1 MSKRHR
7 RLVDLEWLGLDAH
20 SLASVKVGSVR
31 PRLSRRCHFVD
42 TVPPAD
48 ASSYFPNRR
57 RSGLN
62 DSLLANHDGSDA
74 PLLDDDRIIAT
85 VLMLQHRIEDRF
97 PDSGLAKLC
106 GRLHAVACRASERA
120 AMISRPIAWIRVSGY
135 LIAISLVLVL
145 TGLIALAV
153 QSLGPEAIAESE
165 SIGLLGWIQAIESTL
180 NDMIFF
186 GIAIF
191 FLVSL
196 ENRIKR
202 RRALA
207 AIHELRSIA
216 HVIDMHQL
224 TKDPER
230 FWREGTDTRHSPKH
244 AMTPFL
250 LNRYLDYCSEMLS
263 LTGKIAALYVQKFD
277 DADAVAA
284 VSEVEQLTS
293 GLSRKIW
300 QKIMI
305 LEQFRES
312 KFRIDAARVDA
323 TTAAAPKSKPEPTLP
338 TNDAT
343 S

>member
-1 MSKRHR
+1 M
-7 RLVDLEWLGLDAH
+7 
-20 SLASVKVGSVR
+20 
-31 PRLSRRCHFVD
+31 
-42 TVPPAD
+42 T
-48 ASSYFPNRR
+48 
-57 RSGLN
+57 
-62 DSLLANHDGSDA
+62 
-74 PLLDDDRIIAT
+74 
-85 VLMLQHRIEDRF
+85 LQRRIEDRF
-97 PDSGLAKLC
+97 PDSGLSKLC
-106 GRLHAVACRASERA
+106 DQLHAVACRSSERA
-120 AMISRPIAWIRVSGY
+120 AMISRPIAWIRVTTY
-135 LIAISLVLVL
+135 MIATAMVLF
-145 TGLIALAV
+145 LAGVIVFVV
-153 QSLGPEAIAESE
+153 QRLGPQAIAEGE
-165 SIGLLGWIQAIESTL
+165 SIGLLGWIQAVESAL
-180 NDMIFF
+180 NDTIFF

-230 FWREGTDTRHSPKH
+230 FWRDGNDTRHSPKQK
-244 AMTPFL
+244 MTPFL

-277 DADAVAA
+277 DAHAVAA
-284 VSEVEQLTS
+284 VSEIEQLTS

-305 LEQFRES
+305 LEQFREA
-312 KFRIDAARVDA
+312 KWRVDGVRLDSM
-323 TTAAAPKSKPEPTLP
+323 THKTLPEPTDSHDMSVSDP
-338 TNDAT
+338 SSSEAT

>member
-1 MSKRHR
+1 M
-7 RLVDLEWLGLDAH
+7 DLEWLGLDDH

-42 TVPPAD
+42 TVSSAD
-48 ASSYFPNRR
+48 ASSCFFNRK

-62 DSLLANHDGSDA
+62 EPRLTDPGSDNA
-74 PLLDDDRIIAT
+74 TLLDDDRIIET
-85 VLMLQHRIEDRF
+85 VLTLQRRIEDRF
-97 PDSGLAKLC
+97 PDSGLSKLC
-106 GRLHAVACRASERA
+106 GRLHSVACRASERA

-145 TGLIALAV
+145 GGLIALAV
-153 QSLGPEAIAESE
+153 QSLGPQAIAESE
-165 SIGLLGWIQAIESTL
+165 SIGLLGWIQAVESTL

-230 FWREGTDTRHSPKH
+230 FWREGSDTRHSPKH

-305 LEQFRES
+305 LEQFRDS
-312 KFRIDAARVDA
+312 RFRVDAARVDA
-323 TTAAAPKSKPEPTLP
+323 KSAAAPKAKPEPTLP
-338 TNDAT
+338 TNEAT

>member
-1 MSKRHR
+1 MTSSLTPPKSK
-7 RLVDLEWLGLDAH
+7 LDE
-20 SLASVKVGSVR
+20 
-31 PRLSRRCHFVD
+31 
-42 TVPPAD
+42 T
-48 ASSYFPNRR
+48 
-57 RSGLN
+57 
-62 DSLLANHDGSDA
+62 
-74 PLLDDDRIIAT
+74 LLDDDRIIET
-85 VLMLQHRIEDRF
+85 VLTLQRRIEDRF
-97 PDSGLAKLC
+97 PDSGLSKLC
-106 GRLHAVACRASERA
+106 GQLHAVACKASERSA
-120 AMISRPIAWIRVSGY
+120 SISRPSAWIRLTVY
-135 LIAISLVLVL
+135 IVVAALVLFLV
-145 TGLIALAV
+145 GLVIFAV
-153 QSLGPEAIAESE
+153 QSFGPQAIAEGT
-165 SIGLLGWIQAIESTL
+165 SIGVLGWIQAVESTL
-180 NDMIFF
+180 NDLIFF

-191 FLVSL
+191 FLFSL
-196 ENRIKR
+196 ESRIKR

-230 FWREGTDTRHSPKH
+230 FWRDGTDTRHSPRQK
-244 AMTPFL
+244 MTPFL

-305 LEQFRES
+305 LEQFREA
-312 KFRIDAARVDA
+312 RMRVDDAAEIPS
-323 TTAAAPKSKPEPTLP
+323 PKIHTPSKINDQTSVTLP
-338 TNDAT
+338 ETP